1 MSIEN
6 IFKALE
12 IADSL
17 SADDFD
23 KFKKHLEVIDGKFA
37 KLTGDCSGREIPPYE
52 PRPLRSETNSL
63 PPREIEPLPLR
74 VSSDK
79 YDPTIPPPSKSRSVC
94 TCSSFFGLIPT
105 HPDKCKCRGDG

>member
-12 IADSL
+12 IVDSL

-23 KFKKHLEVIDGKFA
+23 KFKKHLEVVDSKFA
-37 KLTGDCSGREIPPYE
+37 KPTGDYSGMEIPPYG
-52 PRPLRSETNSL
+52 PRPLRSVVETKPDYIPPL
-63 PPREIEPLPLR
+63 PPI
-74 VSSDK
+74 
-79 YDPTIPPPSKSRSVC
+79 SRSVC

-105 HPDKCKCRGDG
+105 HPDKCKCRGGK

>member
-12 IADSL
+12 IVDTL

-37 KLTGDCSGREIPPYE
+37 KPTGDCRGREIPPYE
-52 PRPLRSETNSL
+52 PRPLRSVDEAK
-63 PPREIEPLPLR
+63 PEF
-74 VSSDK
+74 V
-79 YDPTIPPPSKSRSVC
+79 PPPPPISRSVC

-105 HPDKCKCRGDG
+105 HPSKCTCRGGK

>member
-12 IADSL
+12 IVDSL

-23 KFKKHLEVIDGKFA
+23 KFKKHLEVIDNKFA
-37 KLTGDCSGREIPPYE
+37 KPTGDYSGRDIPPYE
-52 PRPLRSETNSL
+52 PRPLRSVVEAKPN
-63 PPREIEPLPLR
+63 
-74 VSSDK
+74 
-79 YDPTIPPPSKSRSVC
+79 YIPPPPPISFSKC

-105 HPDKCKCRGDG
+105 PPHKCKCRGGK